1 MAGEV
6 STSTPVTS
14 GELAA
19 VLRAMDERY
28 SQMFDALS
36 KQQGGGARQDSEVKE
51 EIHPLQMPLVKLEG
65 SESYASWAEHAETIL
80 VSRKL
85 EGYIL
90 GTVEKP
96 SEEESKEGQRWRMTN
111 ALVRA
116 WLLSSVSP
124 KIAKQVE
131 RIKDASE
138 IWRLL
143 KGTFSGVGNEMLAC
157 KIQKELQGLSQ
168 GERSV
173 VDYVSELKR
182 LWSDLDFYDS
192 IDLECG
198 KCMEKVHKWTEKRR
212 VRDFLNGLDSKY
224 ENRRAAIY
232 GSTTLPTLEQAISA
246 IISEETRLKLETS
259 GQAIH
264 GIAQTRSALYAANGG
279 NYQRPAPNFSE
290 NKCFECGQP
299 GHFRMACPELTG
311 GRRGRGHDWRGRG
324 RGRGFD
330 GRGRGRGIHPTG
342 RANISATSA
351 ESPQSSVKFE
361 LTAEDWEK
369 WCQFKGLHLSDKQTM
384 ETTSASTSA
393 ASTNFGGTWDWKKS
407 WDGEHA

>member
-1 MAGEV
+1 MVGE
-6 STSTPVTS
+6 TSTPVS
-14 GELAA
+14 AGELTAF
-19 VLRAMDERY
+19 LQAMDDRY
-28 SQMFDALS
+28 KTLFDALS
-36 KQQGGGARQDSEVKE
+36 KQQGGGRQETEVKE
-51 EIHPLQMPLVKLEG
+51 EMHPLQMPLIKLEG

-116 WLLSSVSP
+116 WLLSSLSP

-131 RIKDASE
+131 RIKEASE

-168 GERSV
+168 GENSV
-173 VDYVSELKR
+173 VDYASELKR

-192 IDLECG
+192 VDLECG
-198 KCMEKVHKWTEKRR
+198 KCIEKVNKWTEKRR
-212 VRDFLNGLDSKY
+212 VRDFLNGLDSKF

-232 GSTTLPTLEQAISA
+232 GSATLPTLEQAISA
-246 IISEETRLKLETS
+246 IITEETRLKLETS
-259 GQAIH
+259 GSAIQ
-264 GIAQTRSALYAANGG
+264 GIAQRRSALYAADGG
-279 NYQRPAPNFSE
+279 NYERPATDFSE
-290 NKCFECGQP
+290 KRCFECGQP
-299 GHFRMACPELTG
+299 GHFRMACPLLTG
-311 GRRGRGHDWRGRG
+311 GGRGRGLDWRGRG

-330 GRGRGRGIHPTG
+330 GRGRGRGIRPTG
-342 RANISATSA
+342 RANISAASGEA
-351 ESPQSSVKFE
+351 SQSSVKVE
-361 LTAEDWEK
+361 LSAEDWEK
-369 WCQFKGLHLSDKQTM
+369 WCQFKGLCLGDKQTM
-384 ETTSASTSA
+384 ATTSASTSTS
-393 ASTNFGGTWDWKKS
+393 STNFGGTWDWKKS